1 MNYWFIIG
9 IILLIVVIVVVIVI
23 ILMRKKETFKEAFD
37 NPLFN
42 YIDSWINQVQGMYK
56 TNEQYSEPRTAR
68 SFKGLIQK

>member
-1 MNYWFIIG
+1 MNCWFIIG
-9 IILLIVVIVVVIVI
+9 IILLIVAIVIVVI
-23 ILMRKKETFKEAFD
+23 ILMRKKETFREAFD
-37 NPLFN
+37 NPLFS